1 MRLRVP
7 SLGMLRS
14 VSTKVTPV
22 LLGAV
27 AVNVS
32 TGADK
37 PKPKDEPNKMVCKPS
52 ELPLYRPLN
61 QKIDCECH
69 HRKTEPTG
77 PASMLEEGFRAVRIQ
92 VQEVSKLVDDQKK
105 QIVDLYEDGKKQ
117 TKFIHDY
124 LHQEDNTMPRVGA
137 IAIGGMAG
145 LIFGLRG
152 GFFKRIIYT
161 SIGAGGVASICYP
174 QEAEMYAQHGLV
186 EAKKYATIGY
196 NFVYGVKPGDKQ
208 LELPTIPS
216 NLGELKDSVSG
227 LAKSAYEAV
236 FPEKK

>member
-1 MRLRVP
+1 MIRN
-7 SLGMLRS
+7 
-14 VSTKVTPV
+14 VSTKAAPA

-27 AVNVS
+27 AV
-32 TGADK
+32 GASADQ
-37 PKPKDEPNKMVCKPS
+37 PKPKQAEPNKMVCKPS

-61 QKIDCECH
+61 QKIACECH
-69 HRKTEPTG
+69 HAHKDAKATG
-77 PASMLEEGFRAVRIQ
+77 ATGAIEEGIRTVRIQ
-92 VQEVSKLVDDQKK
+92 VQETSKLVTDQKK
-105 QIVDLYEDGKKQ
+105 QLVDLYEEGKKQ
-117 TKFIHDY
+117 TKFVHDY

-137 IAIGGMAG
+137 IAIGGLAG

-152 GFFKRIIYT
+152 GFFKRLIYT
-161 SIGAGGVASICYP
+161 SVGSGAVASVCYP

-186 EAKKYATIGY
+186 EAKKFATIGY

-216 NLGELKDSVSG
+216 NLGEFKDSVSG

>member
-1 MRLRVP
+1 MIRNAAP
-7 SLGMLRS
+7 F
-14 VSTKVTPV
+14 
-22 LLGAV
+22 LLGAA
-27 AVNVS
+27 AVVS
-32 TGADK
+32 SDQPQK
-37 PKPKDEPNKMVCKPS
+37 PKPVENKMLCKPS

-61 QKIDCECH
+61 QKIACECH
-69 HRKTEPTG
+69 QRKTDGKSTG
-77 PASMLEEGFRAVRIQ
+77 PVGAIEDGFRVVRLQ
-92 VQEVSKLVDDQKK
+92 VQDASKLVTDQKK
-105 QIVDLYEDGKKQ
+105 QIVNLYEDGKKQ

-124 LHQEDNTMPRVGA
+124 LNQEDNTMPRVGA
-137 IAIGGMAG
+137 IAIGGLAG

-152 GFFKRIIYT
+152 GFFKRLIYT
-161 SIGAGGVASICYP
+161 SIGAGGVASVCYP

-186 EAKKYATIGY
+186 EAKKFATIGY

-227 LAKSAYEAV
+227 LAKSAYDAV

>member
-1 MRLRVP
+1 MFRTASSKAV
-7 SLGMLRS
+7 
-14 VSTKVTPV
+14 PV
-22 LLGAV
+22 LFGAV
-27 AVNVS
+27 AVGAS
-32 TGADK
+32 SGADQ
-37 PKPKDEPNKMVCKPS
+37 PKPKEEPNKMVCRPS

-61 QKIDCECH
+61 QKIACECH
-69 HRKTEPTG
+69 QRKNETESTG
-77 PASMLEEGFRAVRIQ
+77 IIEEGFRTVRLQ
-92 VQEVSKLVDDQKK
+92 VQEASKLLGDQKK
-105 QIVDLYEDGKKQ
+105 QLVDLFEEGKKQ
-117 TKFIHDY
+117 TKFVHDY

-137 IAIGGMAG
+137 IAIGGLAG

-152 GFFKRIIYT
+152 GFFKRVIYT

-216 NLGELKDSVSG
+216 NLDELKDSMTG
-227 LAKSAYEAV
+227 LAKSAYDAV

>member
-1 MRLRVP
+1 MF
-7 SLGMLRS
+7 RS
-14 VSTKVTPV
+14 VSTKATPL

-27 AVNVS
+27 AVNAS
-32 TGADK
+32 AGADK
-37 PKPKDEPNKMVCKPS
+37 PKSAVAEEPNKMVCRPS

-61 QKIDCECH
+61 QKIACECH
-69 HRKTEPTG
+69 QRRNESTG
-77 PASMLEEGFRAVRIQ
+77 PSAMLEEGFRAIRVQ
-92 VQEVSKLVDDQKK
+92 VQEASKLVDDQKK
-105 QIVDLYEDGKKQ
+105 QIVDLFEEGKKQ
-117 TKFIHDY
+117 TKFINDY

-137 IAIGGMAG
+137 IAIGGLAG

-152 GFFKRIIYT
+152 GFFKHVIYT
-161 SIGAGGVASICYP
+161 SFGAGGVASICYP

-186 EAKKYATIGY
+186 EAKKFATIGY

-227 LAKSAYEAV
+227 LAKSAYDAV
-236 FPEKK
+236 FSEKK

>member
-1 MRLRVP
+1 MIRNA
-7 SLGMLRS
+7 
-14 VSTKVTPV
+14 STKVTPI

-27 AVNVS
+27 AVNAS
-32 TGADK
+32 ADQ
-37 PKPKDEPNKMVCKPS
+37 PKQKTAPNKMVCKPS
-52 ELPLYRPLN
+52 ELPVYRPLN
-61 QKIDCECH
+61 QKIACECQH
-69 HRKTEPTG
+69 AHKNTKATG
-77 PASMLEEGFRAVRIQ
+77 ATGAIEEGFRAARLQ
-92 VQEVSKLVDDQKK
+92 VQEASKLVTDQKK
-105 QIVDLYEDGKKQ
+105 QFVDLYEEGKKQ
-117 TKFIHDY
+117 TKFVNDY

-137 IAIGGMAG
+137 IAIGGLAG

-161 SIGAGGVASICYP
+161 SIGAGGVGSVCYP

-208 LELPTIPS
+208 LELPTIPT
-216 NLGELKDSVSG
+216 NLGELKNSVSG

>member
-1 MRLRVP
+1 MIR
-7 SLGMLRS
+7 
-14 VSTKVTPV
+14 KATPF
-22 LLGAV
+22 LLGAA
-27 AVNVS
+27 AVVS
-32 TGADK
+32 SDQPQKSK
-37 PKPKDEPNKMVCKPS
+37 PVENKMVCKPS

-61 QKIDCECH
+61 QKIACECH
-69 HRKTEPTG
+69 QRRTDGKSTG
-77 PASMLEEGFRAVRIQ
+77 PVGAIEDGFRAVRLQ
-92 VQEVSKLVDDQKK
+92 VQDASKLVTDQKK
-105 QIVDLYEDGKKQ
+105 QIVNLYEDGKKQ

-124 LHQEDNTMPRVGA
+124 LNQEDNTMPRVGA
-137 IAIGGMAG
+137 IAIGGLAG

-152 GFFKRIIYT
+152 GFFKRLIYT
-161 SIGAGGVASICYP
+161 SIGAGGVASVCYP

-186 EAKKYATIGY
+186 EAKKFATIGY

-227 LAKSAYEAV
+227 LAKSAYDAV

>member
-1 MRLRVP
+1 MIRNAAP
-7 SLGMLRS
+7 F
-14 VSTKVTPV
+14 
-22 LLGAV
+22 LLGAA
-27 AVNVS
+27 AVVS
-32 TGADK
+32 SDQAQK
-37 PKPKDEPNKMVCKPS
+37 PKPADNKMVCKPS

-61 QKIDCECH
+61 QKIACECH
-69 HRKTEPTG
+69 QRRTDGKSTG
-77 PASMLEEGFRAVRIQ
+77 PVGAIEEGFRAVRLQ
-92 VQEVSKLVDDQKK
+92 VQDASKLVTDQKK
-105 QIVDLYEDGKKQ
+105 QIVNLYEDGKKQ

-124 LHQEDNTMPRVGA
+124 LNQEDNTMPRVGA
-137 IAIGGMAG
+137 IAIGGLAG

-152 GFFKRIIYT
+152 GFFKRLIYT
-161 SIGAGGVASICYP
+161 SIGAGGVASVCYP

-186 EAKKYATIGY
+186 EAKKFATIGY

-227 LAKSAYEAV
+227 LAKSAYDAV